1 MQTKDKSCE
10 SNHTGCSYSSGNKD
24 SVCGVKREEGQV
36 MRSFTISWWK
46 RINLQR
52 NAKRSS
58 QRDRGKPIIYQKP
71 KEKSILS
78 GKKSTKSNT
87 SDGSRLNNGH

>member
-1 MQTKDKSCE
+1 
-10 SNHTGCSYSSGNKD
+10 
-24 SVCGVKREEGQV
+24 

-58 QRDRGKPIIYQKP
+58 QRDRRKPIIHQKP

-87 SDGSRLNNGH
+87 SDGSRFNNGH